1 MGECE
6 NLGFVHFDGEFFT
19 VLLLEIEGR
28 WQGLDFCFVFWGIL
42 GD

>member
-6 NLGFVHFDGEFFT
+6 NLGFWNFGGEFFT

-28 WQGLDFCFVFWGIL
+28 CRGWIFALFFGGF
-42 GD
+42 